1 VKKTLAIAL
10 SSFQELIRQPAWLIL
25 GSGGVVFMVVLAHT
39 NYFALGEESRQVKQS
54 VLAFMLVAGLVSAVL
69 GASSMV
75 AREVRLGTALVVLSK
90 PIGRLPFL
98 LGKYVGLLTALAL
111 QGFLHLLVAL
121 LAGRMAREA
130 TGSPDWLAITVIL
143 GAVLAGLGLAAASSF
158 FLHRS
163 FVGDAVLTTVASVG
177 VAFAAV
183 NGFDSSGSPQPWG
196 SRLDPGLVTAGVLI
210 FAALAVLGA
219 LALALSTRLSM
230 VPTLL
235 LCAGFLVLGLL
246 SDYLFA
252 NPPAMGST
260 LADLLH
266 SILPNWQVFWVADSI
281 GSTRPLSWGYVARA
295 AAYGI
300 FHVATA
306 LCLAWFLFAHRELD

>member
-1 VKKTLAIAL
+1 MKKTLAIAL
-10 SSFQELIRQPAWLIL
+10 SSFHELIRQPFWLIL
-25 GSGGVVFMVVLAHT
+25 GSGGVVFMLVLAHS

-54 VLAFMLVAGLVSAVL
+54 VLAFMLVAGLIAAVL
-69 GASSMV
+69 GASFLV
-75 AREVRLGTALVVLSK
+75 AREVRSGTALVVLSK
-90 PIGRLPFL
+90 PVGRLPFL
-98 LGKYVGLLTALAL
+98 LGKYTGLMTALAL

-130 TGSPDWLAITVIL
+130 TGNPDWLAITVTL
-143 GAVLAGLGLAAASSF
+143 GAVVAGLGLAAASSF

-177 VAFAAV
+177 VAFAVV
-183 NGFDSSGSPQPWG
+183 NAFDSSGSPQPWG
-196 SRLDPGLVTAGVLI
+196 SRLDSGLVTAGVLI
-210 FAALAVLGA
+210 FAALGVLAA

-235 LCAGFLVLGLL
+235 LCGGFLALGLL

-252 NPPAMGST
+252 SSSASRST

-266 SILPNWQVFWVADSI
+266 DLLPNWQVFWVADSI
-281 GSTRPLSWGYVARA
+281 GSPRPLSWGYVARA
-295 AAYGI
+295 AAYGVLHI
-300 FHVATA
+300 ATA